1 MKRTCM
7 IRNTRSPVD
16 VHGRLLASTQLM
28 MAALLSSKI
37 GKHGTPCDM
46 LTRRAP
52 PPIMAAVS
60 AAILLM
66 SRSRASSTRR
76 LILGMLTIDN
86 RSDSESRGRDD
97 ESRRAAAVPHRTPKQ
112 GSPSKL
118 MKPSELSGEI
128 IQTAVPCCVVVLL
141 PCSRLERVSHHESTS
156 LEEPRPST
164 A

>member
-1 MKRTCM
+1 
-7 IRNTRSPVD
+7 
-16 VHGRLLASTQLM
+16 M

-76 LILGMLTIDN
+76 LILGMLFLDLTWSVPLWSPLSTGESKKKGETAGAISLCL
-86 RSDSESRGRDD
+86 RSAVRSGTS
-97 ESRRAAAVPHRTPKQ
+97 AAFGLVH
-112 GSPSKL
+112 
-118 MKPSELSGEI
+118 
-128 IQTAVPCCVVVLL
+128 VVVCL
-141 PCSRLERVSHHESTS
+141 P
-156 LEEPRPST
+156 P
-164 A
+164 AFA